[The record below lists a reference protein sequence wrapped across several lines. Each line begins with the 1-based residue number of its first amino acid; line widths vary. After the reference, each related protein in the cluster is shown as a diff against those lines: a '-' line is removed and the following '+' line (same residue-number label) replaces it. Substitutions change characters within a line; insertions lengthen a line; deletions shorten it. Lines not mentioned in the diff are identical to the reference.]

1 MMVATLLLA
10 TEARYFTPQVVPP
23 ERIGPNDMGV
33 CHCAN
38 AAEAR
43 RVGWLLGDRSLLW
56 VW

>member
-1 MMVATLLLA
+1 MVATLLLA